1 MGLQRP
7 VAATLFGLR
16 RTNRCATRPDLRL
29 GPASA
34 PDEARTHAA
43 GENVPTESVNFT
55 NTAARREITVASY
68 NIHLGIG
75 RDGHLKPQRIAA
87 VIKELRAD
95 IVALQEVALG
105 APGFNMLEYLRT
117 ACGMSAIAGPTLVT
131 PHGEYGNAIL
141 THCRATEVRRL
152 DLNVARREPR
162 GALDVEFD
170 CDGQRLRLIATH
182 LGLRPA
188 ERREQIR
195 RLLRCVR
202 DGCPMPTV
210 LIGDLNEWFLWGRP
224 VRWLRPHFMHAPAPP
239 TFPSRWPLFALDRVW
254 VKPQRALRRVTVH
267 ASALARIASDH
278 LPLTAV
284 LDFGPTSEADRISP
298 ISS

>member
-7 VAATLFGLR
+7 VAATFLGSTRINRGGTLPDPGLE
-16 RTNRCATRPDLRL
+16 
-29 GPASA
+29 PAPA
-34 PDEARTHAA
+34 PDAARTRAA
-43 GENVPTESVNFT
+43 SKNVPAESVNLT

-87 VIKELRAD
+87 VIKELQAE

-105 APGFNMLEYLRT
+105 APGFNMLEYLGR

-170 CDGQRLRLIATH
+170 CDGRRLRLIATH

-195 RLLRCVR
+195 RLLRNVR
-202 DGCPMPTV
+202 DVRPTPTV

-224 VRWLRPHFMHAPAPP
+224 MRWLRPHFKRTPAPP
-239 TFPSRWPLFALDRVW
+239 TFPAGWPLFALDRVW
-254 VKPQRALRRVTVH
+254 VNPRQALRRVAVH

-284 LDFGPTSEADRISP
+284 VELGPASEAYANGASP
-298 ISS
+298 S

>member
-7 VAATLFGLR
+7 VAATFFGSTR
-16 RTNRCATRPDLRL
+16 INRCKTVPDH
-29 GPASA
+29 GPEPAPA
-34 PDEARTHAA
+34 PDGASSRAA
-43 GENVPTESVNFT
+43 SKNVPTESVNLT
-55 NTAARREITVASY
+55 NTAARREIKVASY

-117 ACGMSAIAGPTLVT
+117 ACGMSVIAGPTLVT
-131 PHGEYGNAIL
+131 PHGAYGNAIL

-170 CDGQRLRLIATH
+170 CNGQRLRLIATH

-202 DGCPMPTV
+202 DGGPMPTV

-224 VRWLRPHFMHAPAPP
+224 MRWLRPHFKRTPAPP
-239 TFPSRWPLFALDRVW
+239 TFPAGWPLFALDRVW
-254 VKPQRALRRVTVH
+254 VNPRQALRRVAVH

-284 LDFGPTSEADRISP
+284 IELG
-298 ISS
+298 

>member
-1 MGLQRP
+1 MRP
-7 VAATLFGLR
+7 
-16 RTNRCATRPDLRL
+16 PI
-29 GPASA
+29 
-34 PDEARTHAA
+34 
-43 GENVPTESVNFT
+43 
-55 NTAARREITVASY
+55 ARREIMVASY

-75 RDGHLKPQRIAA
+75 RDGDFKPQRIAA

-105 APGFNMLEYLRT
+105 APAFNMLEYLRS

-131 PHGEYGNAIL
+131 PHGDYGNAIL
-141 THCRATEVRRL
+141 THYRAVDVRLL
-152 DLNVARREPR
+152 DFSMARHEPR

-182 LGLRPA
+182 LGLWPA

-195 RLLRCVR
+195 RLLRSMH
-202 DGCPMPTV
+202 DAGPMPTV

-224 VRWLRPHFMHAPAPP
+224 VRWLRPHFMHTPAPP
-239 TFPSRWPLFALDRVW
+239 TFPAGWPLFALDRVW
-254 VKPQRALRRVTVH
+254 VKPRRALRRVAVH

-284 LDFGPTSEADRISP
+284 IELGPASDAYANGASP
-298 ISS
+298 VLSKPS